1 MATYNYVKFVRGT
14 SLAFNKLTEKNSDTL
29 YFITDDNSSNGS
41 LYLGNKLISG
51 IANLNELE
59 NILIQNV
66 ENNQVLVYDATE
78 EKWINK
84 SIKDAIGLMAG
95 ASATEQG
102 GAGLVPAPGI
112 GQQNLFLRGDGTW
125 AAPEVGSSA
134 SQIFEVVASDFS
146 YDAHVAALTTAVD
159 GKALTAGDIG
169 IVKVL
174 IAEGKYQYT
183 AYVYNGTV
191 WAAMDG
197 NYSSDSIYFDEDLT
211 VTVPIGTITQTMIN
225 DGGGSTTIDS
235 ANKNMTQVL
244 SSLLAEEKDPSV
256 DKPSANLTAS
266 GGSGEVGTTFT
277 LPTATFKV
285 TNVGSYT
292 YGSKDANGNKYGAS
306 DTGIV
311 FAAGDVVLTQGD
323 NEKKNSANMVKDS
336 TLTLTATGDN
346 TYGDSAI
353 SFTFKVSADYTASDR
368 VPLTN
373 LGNKKES
380 LKIED
385 GSVSVS
391 DKTVTF
397 TGYRKSFHGS
407 AVTPV
412 ELNSANIRELS
423 GKNNSSDGVLSV
435 SIVEGAKQV
444 VLAVPSGRK
453 VTKVAD
459 EGAFGTDIFS
469 EFSDSVVAVEG
480 HNGYT
485 AKNYN
490 VYTYNPS
497 TALGANTYTVT
508 VTNE

>member
-311 FAAGDVVLTQGD
+311 FAAGDVVLT
-323 NEKKNSANMVKDS
+323 
-336 TLTLTATGDN
+336 
-346 TYGDSAI
+346 
-353 SFTFKVSADYTASDR
+353 
-368 VPLTN
+368 
-373 LGNKKES
+373 
-380 LKIED
+380 
-385 GSVSVS
+385 
-391 DKTVTF
+391 
-397 TGYRKSFHGS
+397 
-407 AVTPV
+407 
-412 ELNSANIRELS
+412 
-423 GKNNSSDGVLSV
+423 
-435 SIVEGAKQV
+435 
-444 VLAVPSGRK
+444 
-453 VTKVAD
+453 
-459 EGAFGTDIFS
+459 
-469 EFSDSVVAVEG
+469 
-480 HNGYT
+480 
-485 AKNYN
+485 
-490 VYTYNPS
+490 
-497 TALGANTYTVT
+497 
-508 VTNE
+508 